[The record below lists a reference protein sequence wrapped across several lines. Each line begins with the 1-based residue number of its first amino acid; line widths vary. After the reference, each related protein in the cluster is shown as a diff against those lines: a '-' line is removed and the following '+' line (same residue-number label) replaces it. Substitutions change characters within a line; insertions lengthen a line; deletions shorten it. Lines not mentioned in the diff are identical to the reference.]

1 MDGRRVTTKRVI
13 GTSSKQQNASGS
25 LLMQIGWKF
34 NVKFFSFRK
43 TETREKIIQEVKFL
57 NVLLVQFQN

>member
-25 LLMQIGWKF
+25 LLLQIGWKF
-34 NVKFFSFRK
+34 NVVRFFSLEKRK
-43 TETREKIIQEVKFL
+43 RGRKSSRK
-57 NVLLVQFQN
+57 

>member
-25 LLMQIGWKF
+25 LLLQIGWKF
-34 NVKFFSFRK
+34 NVVRFFFFRK
-43 TETREKIIQEVKFL
+43 TETREKIIQEVKLL
-57 NVLLVQFQN
+57 NVFVQFQN